1 MKSIA
6 SDRVSSIARYQLI
19 QMTNARFYNQEYY
32 RNNTPSK
39 MYLDYEKN
47 REESNIF
54 FEDVINF
61 CLQTD
66 VCKSLNLSV
75 TDLMQMDLASYTYVK
90 ECVNKAL
97 EEKAKVAE
105 KMRAEAAKQNN
116 NNTWAGRHERR

>member
-1 MKSIA
+1 M
-6 SDRVSSIARYQLI
+6 
-19 QMTNARFYNQEYY
+19 NARFYNHEFY
-32 RNNTPSK
+32 RTHTPSK
-39 MYLDYEKN
+39 MYLDYESN

-66 VCKSLNLSV
+66 VCKSLNVSV
-75 TDLMQMDLASYTYVK
+75 KDLMQLDLASYTYVK

-105 KMRAEAAKQNN
+105 KMRAEADKQNRNN
-116 NNTWAGRHERR
+116 NNSTWAGRHERR